1 MHKFLDLSVSIVL
14 LLNVNFHFSFF
25 SLHTCNFRPLSP
37 TLIVMSQS
45 NKKLFLLDAMA
56 LIYRAHFA
64 FSKNPRINSK
74 GMNTG
79 AALGFTNALVE
90 VLNKEKPS
98 HIAVAFDTSA
108 PTFRHKQYKAYKANR
123 EAQPE
128 DIQVAIPIVKDIV
141 RAFNI
146 PVLEMDGFEAD
157 DIIGTVAKH
166 AARKG
171 FTVYM
176 MTPDKDFSQ
185 LVEDCIYLYKPAYM
199 GNSVEILGI
208 PEVLK
213 KFDIQRVDQVRDI
226 LGLQGDSSD
235 NIPGIPGV
243 GPKTASKLLKEYGSV
258 EAVIAHADQ
267 LKGKQ
272 QERVIEFGEQGLLSK
287 ELATIK
293 IDVPIPIEEN
303 DLRLDDPDEIALR
316 KLFDDLEFRTL
327 ARRVLD
333 KHPNLQY
340 QGGLFDTEE
349 LSNDHNQLPFVF
361 DDDPADVNKSTVGGS
376 LETTQHDYQ
385 LVNGAQQRADLI
397 ASLSQEKAI
406 CFDTETDSLE
416 AIEAQLVGLAL
427 ACETGKAYYVP
438 IPEDRNQAQQIV
450 DEFKPLLE
458 NNKILKIG
466 QNLKFDILVLKKYG
480 IEVAGAMFDTM
491 IAHYLIDPE
500 TSHAMDAMAE
510 NYLNYKPISIE
521 SLIGKKGKDQGTMR
535 DIPIEQVT
543 EYAGEDADITLRLKE
558 TFEEKLAED
567 KKLKEIFHQMEM
579 PLVSVLASMEYEGVR
594 VNPEVLQELSGELA
608 QDISQIEQE
617 IYKVAGVEFNIGSPK
632 QLGEVLFDHLKLLEK
647 PKRTKSG
654 QYATGEAILSD
665 LATEH
670 DIARRILDYREL
682 VKLKN
687 TYIDALPK
695 LISPVDHRIHTSY
708 NQAVTS
714 TGRLSSTNPN
724 LQNIPIRTEKGQL
737 IRKAFVPRD
746 DEFVLLS
753 ADYSQVELRIMASFA
768 QDETMMAAFRNGQDI
783 HAATASKIFSV
794 PIDEVTP
801 DMRRKAKTAN
811 FGIIYGVSSFG
822 LAQRLSIPKSEASDI
837 IKAYFEQFPSV
848 RQYMDRVIQQAREV
862 EYVET
867 VMGRK
872 RYLRDINSRNPTLRG
887 YSERNAI
894 NAPIQGTAADMIKI
908 AMVEIYAWMQKEKL
922 KSRMILQVHD
932 ELVFDAH
939 QDEQEL
945 LKQKVCELMINA
957 LPLDVPMEVGTGIG
971 LNWLEAH

>member
-1 MHKFLDLSVSIVL
+1 
-14 LLNVNFHFSFF
+14 
-25 SLHTCNFRPLSP
+25 
-37 TLIVMSQS
+37 
-45 NKKLFLLDAMA
+45 MA

-108 PTFRHKQYKAYKANR
+108 PTFRHEQYKEYKANR

-157 DIIGTVAKH
+157 DIIGTIAKW
-166 AARKG
+166 AARRG

-176 MTPDKDFSQ
+176 MTPDKDFAQ

-199 GNSVEILGI
+199 GNSVDILGI

-213 KFDIQRVDQVRDI
+213 KFDIQRVEQVCDM

-258 EAVIAHADQ
+258 ESVIANAEQ

-272 QERVIEFGEQGLLSK
+272 RERVIEFSEQGLLSK

-293 IDVPIPIEEN
+293 TDVPINIGEN
-303 DLRLDDPDEIALR
+303 DLHLDDPDEPALR
-316 KLFDDLEFRTL
+316 KIFEELEFRTL

-333 KHPNLQY
+333 KHPNLQV
-340 QGGLFDTEE
+340 QGGLFDTEKLAE
-349 LSNDHNQLPFVF
+349 DHNQLPFVF
-361 DDDPADVNKSTVGGS
+361 GDANGDDENNSNPPHFGNRSIND
-376 LETTQHDYQ
+376 TQHDYQ
-385 LVNGAQQRADLI
+385 LVNDTKARAKLV
-397 ASLSQEKAI
+397 ALLSKEKEV

-416 AIEAQLVGLAL
+416 ATEAQLVGLAF
-427 ACETGKAYYVP
+427 ARKTGEAYYVP
-438 IPEDRNQAQQIV
+438 VPEDRNEAQKIV
-450 DEFKPLLE
+450 DEFKSLLE
-458 NNKILKIG
+458 NEQIVKVG
-466 QNLKFDILVLKKYG
+466 QNLKFDMLVLKKYG
-480 IEVAGAMFDTM
+480 VEVAGTLFDTM

-510 NYLNYKPISIE
+510 NYLNYKPVAIE
-521 SLIGKKGKDQGTMR
+521 SLIGKKGKDQGSMR
-535 DIPIEQVT
+535 DIPVETVT
-543 EYAGEDADITLRLKE
+543 EYAGEDADITLQLKE
-558 TFEEKLAED
+558 TFEATLKEDEKLE
-567 KKLKEIFHQMEM
+567 KLFHRMEM
-579 PLVSVLASMEYEGVR
+579 PLVPVLASMEYEGVR
-594 VNPEVLQELSGELA
+594 VNPDVLQELSGELA
-608 QDISQIEQE
+608 QDIGQIEQE

-695 LISPVDHRIHTSY
+695 LISPVDNRIHTSY
-708 NQAVTS
+708 NQAVTA

-737 IRKAFVPRD
+737 IRKAFVPRNE
-746 DEFVLLS
+746 EFVLLS
-753 ADYSQVELRIMASFA
+753 ADYSQVELRIMASFS
-768 QDETMMAAFRNGQDI
+768 QDETMMEAFRKGQDI
-783 HAATASKIFSV
+783 HAATASKIFGV
-794 PIDEVTP
+794 TIDEVTP

-837 IKAYFEQFPSV
+837 IKSYFEQFPSI

-908 AMVEIYAWMQKEKL
+908 AMVDIYQWMQKEKL

-932 ELVFDAH
+932 ELVFDVH
-939 QDEQEL
+939 QDEQEK
-945 LKQKVCELMINA
+945 LKTKVCELMINA
-957 LPLDVPMEVGTGIG
+957 LPLDVPMEVGTGLG
-971 LNWLEAH
+971 QNWLEAH

>member
-1 MHKFLDLSVSIVL
+1 
-14 LLNVNFHFSFF
+14 
-25 SLHTCNFRPLSP
+25 
-37 TLIVMSQS
+37 MSQS

-90 VLNKEKPS
+90 VLNKEQPS

-108 PTFRHKQYKAYKANR
+108 PTFRHIQYEPYKAHR

-128 DIQVAIPIVKDIV
+128 DIQIAIPIVKDIIQ
-141 RAFNI
+141 AFNI
-146 PVLEMDGFEAD
+146 PVLELDGFEAD
-157 DIIGTVAKH
+157 DIIGTFAKQ
-166 AARKG
+166 AARRG

-176 MTPDKDFSQ
+176 MTPDKDFAQ
-185 LVEDCIYLYKPAYM
+185 LVEECIFLFKPAYM
-199 GNSVEILGI
+199 GNGVDVLGI

-213 KFDIQRVDQVRDI
+213 KFDIQQVDQVRDM
-226 LGLQGDSSD
+226 LGLQGDASD

-258 EAVIAHADQ
+258 EGVVANAEQ

-272 QERVIEFGEQGLLSK
+272 RERVIEFSEQGLLSK

-293 IDVPIPIEEN
+293 IDVPLPFEEEA
-303 DLRLDDPDEIALR
+303 LKLDDPNEPELR
-316 KLFDDLEFRTL
+316 RLFEDLEFRTL

-333 KHPNLQY
+333 KHPNLQPV
-340 QGGLFDTEE
+340 QGGLFDTEV
-349 LSNDHNQLPFVF
+349 LASDHNQLPFVF
-361 DDDPADVNKSTVGGS
+361 EDSIKSTK
-376 LETTQHDYQ
+376 HDYQ
-385 LVNGAQQRADLI
+385 LIDTAQKRTDLI
-397 ASLSQEKAI
+397 AILTKESAI
-406 CFDTETDSLE
+406 CFDTETDSLDAME
-416 AIEAQLVGLAL
+416 TQLVGLAF
-427 ACETGKAYYVP
+427 ARKTGEAYYVP
-438 IPEDRNQAQQIV
+438 VSEEKSDAQSVV
-450 DEFKPLLE
+450 DKFKPLLE
-458 NNKILKIG
+458 NEKILKIG
-466 QNLKFDILVLKKYG
+466 QNLKFDMLVLKKYG
-480 IEVAGAMFDTM
+480 IEVAGIMFDTM

-500 TSHAMDAMAE
+500 TSHAMDTMAE
-510 NYLNYKPISIE
+510 NYLNYQPVSIE
-521 SLIGKKGKDQGTMR
+521 SLIGKKGKNQGTMR
-535 DIPIEQVT
+535 DVPVEEVT
-543 EYAGEDADITLRLKE
+543 EYAGEDADITLQ
-558 TFEEKLAED
+558 
-567 KKLKEIFHQMEM
+567 LKEIFEKKLQEDEKLLKIFNRVEM
-579 PLVSVLASMEYEGVR
+579 PLVPVLASMEYEGVK
-594 VNPEVLQELSGELA
+594 VEPAVLQELSGELA
-608 QDISQIEQE
+608 KDIVQIEQE
-617 IYKVAGVEFNIGSPK
+617 IYEVAGVEFNIGSPK
-632 QLGEVLFDHLKLLEK
+632 QLGEVLFDNLKLLEK

-695 LISPVDHRIHTSY
+695 LISPRDNRIHTSY

-737 IRKAFVPRD
+737 IRKAFVPRS
-746 DEFVLLS
+746 DEFVLLA

-768 QDETMMAAFRNGQDI
+768 QDETMIDAFRNGQDI
-783 HAATASKIFSV
+783 HAATASKIFDVSL
-794 PIDEVTP
+794 DEVTP

-811 FGIIYGVSSFG
+811 FGIIYGVSAFG
-822 LAQRLSIPKSEASDI
+822 LAQRLSIPRSEASDI
-837 IKAYFEQFPSV
+837 IKAYFERFPSV
-848 RQYMDRVIQQAREV
+848 RGYMDRAIQQAREAA
-862 EYVET
+862 YVET
-867 VMGRK
+867 VLGRK
-872 RYLRDINSRNPTLRG
+872 RYLNDINSRNPTLRG

-908 AMVEIYAWMQKEKL
+908 AMVDIAAWMRQEKL

-939 QDEQEL
+939 RDEQEQ
-945 LKQKVCELMINA
+945 LKAKVCELMINA
-957 LPLDVPMEVGTGIG
+957 LPLDVPMEVGTGLG
-971 LNWLEAH
+971 ENWLQAH

>member
-1 MHKFLDLSVSIVL
+1 
-14 LLNVNFHFSFF
+14 
-25 SLHTCNFRPLSP
+25 
-37 TLIVMSQS
+37 MSQPT
-45 NKKLFLLDAMA
+45 KKLFLLDAMA

-108 PTFRHKQYKAYKANR
+108 PTFRHIQYKPYKAHR

-128 DIQVAIPIVKDIV
+128 DIQIAVPIVKDII

-146 PVLEMDGFEAD
+146 PVLELDGFEAD
-157 DIIGTVAKH
+157 DIIGTFAKQ
-166 AARKG
+166 AARRG

-176 MTPDKDFSQ
+176 MTPDKDFAQ
-185 LVEDCIYLYKPAYM
+185 LVEECIFLFKPAYM
-199 GNSVEILGI
+199 GNSVDVLGV

-213 KFDIQRVDQVRDI
+213 KFDIQQVTQVCDI
-226 LGLQGDSSD
+226 LGLQGDASD

-258 EAVIAHADQ
+258 EGVVANAEQ

-272 QERVIEFGEQGLLSK
+272 RERVIEFSEQGLLSK

-293 IDVPIPIEEN
+293 IDVPLPFEEEA
-303 DLRLDDPDEIALR
+303 LKLDDPNEPELR
-316 KLFDDLEFRTL
+316 RLFEDLEFRTL

-333 KHPNLQY
+333 KHPNLQPM

-349 LSNDHNQLPFVF
+349 LAPDHNQLPFVF
-361 DDDPADVNKSTVGGS
+361 EDSIKST
-376 LETTQHDYQ
+376 EHNYQ
-385 LVNGAQQRADLI
+385 LVDTAQKRADLI
-397 ASLSQEKAI
+397 AKLTKETAI
-406 CFDTETDSLE
+406 CFDTETDSLD
-416 AIEAQLVGLAL
+416 ALATQLVGLAF
-427 ACETGKAYYVP
+427 ACKTGEAYYVP
-438 IPEDRNQAQQIV
+438 VPEEKSEVQQIV
-450 DEFKPLLE
+450 NEFKPLLE
-458 NNKILKIG
+458 NEQIVKIG
-466 QNLKFDILVLKKYG
+466 QNLKFDILVLKKYDVK
-480 IEVAGAMFDTM
+480 VAGAMFDTM

-500 TSHAMDAMAE
+500 TSHSMDAMAE
-510 NYLNYKPISIE
+510 NYLDYKPVSIE
-521 SLIGKKGKDQGTMR
+521 SLIGKKGKSQGNMR
-535 DIPIEQVT
+535 DIPVEEVT
-543 EYAGEDADITLRLKE
+543 EYAGEDADITLQLKE
-558 TFEEKLAED
+558 TFEQKLQEDEKL
-567 KKLKEIFHQMEM
+567 LKIFNRVEM
-579 PLVSVLASMEYEGVR
+579 PLVPVLASMEYEGVK
-594 VNPEVLQELSGELA
+594 VEPAVLQELSGELA
-608 QDISQIEQE
+608 ESIVGIEQE
-617 IYKVAGVEFNIGSPK
+617 IYEVAGVEFNIGSPK

-670 DIARRILDYREL
+670 DIARRILNYREL

-695 LISPVDHRIHTSY
+695 LISPRDNRIHTSY

-737 IRKAFVPRD
+737 IRKAFVPRSD
-746 DEFVLLS
+746 DFILLA

-768 QDETMMAAFRNGQDI
+768 QDETMIDAFQKGQDI
-783 HAATASKIFSV
+783 HAATASKIFDV
-794 PIDEVTP
+794 PLDEVTP

-811 FGIIYGVSSFG
+811 FGIIYGVSAFG
-822 LAQRLSIPKSEASDI
+822 LAQRLSIPRSEASDI
-837 IKAYFEQFPSV
+837 IKAYFERFPSV
-848 RQYMDRVIQQAREV
+848 RGYMDQAIQQAREA

-867 VMGRK
+867 VLGRK
-872 RYLRDINSRNPTLRG
+872 RYLKDINSRNPTLRG

-908 AMVEIYAWMQKEKL
+908 AMVDIAAWMRQEKL
-922 KSRMILQVHD
+922 QSRMILQVHD

-939 QDEQEL
+939 RDEQEK

-957 LPLDVPMEVGTGIG
+957 LPLDVPMEVGTGLG
-971 LNWLEAH
+971 ENWLQAH

>member
-1 MHKFLDLSVSIVL
+1 
-14 LLNVNFHFSFF
+14 
-25 SLHTCNFRPLSP
+25 
-37 TLIVMSQS
+37 MSQPT
-45 NKKLFLLDAMA
+45 KKLFLLDAMA

-108 PTFRHKQYKAYKANR
+108 PTFRHIQYKPYKAHR

-128 DIQVAIPIVKDIV
+128 DIQIAVPIVKDII

-146 PVLEMDGFEAD
+146 PVLELDGFEAD
-157 DIIGTVAKH
+157 DIIGTFAKQ
-166 AARKG
+166 AARRG

-176 MTPDKDFSQ
+176 MTPDKDFAQ
-185 LVEDCIYLYKPAYM
+185 LVEECIFLFKPAYM
-199 GNSVEILGI
+199 GNSVDVLGV

-213 KFDIQRVDQVRDI
+213 KFDIQQVTQVCDI
-226 LGLQGDSSD
+226 LGLQGDASD

-258 EAVIAHADQ
+258 EGVVANAEQ

-272 QERVIEFGEQGLLSK
+272 RERVIEFSEQGLLSK

-293 IDVPIPIEEN
+293 IDVPLPFEEEA
-303 DLRLDDPDEIALR
+303 LKLDDPNEPELR
-316 KLFDDLEFRTL
+316 RLFEDLEFRTL

-333 KHPNLQY
+333 KHPNLQPM

-349 LSNDHNQLPFVF
+349 LAPDHNQLPFVF
-361 DDDPADVNKSTVGGS
+361 EDSIKST
-376 LETTQHDYQ
+376 EHNYQ
-385 LVNGAQQRADLI
+385 LVDTAQKRADLI
-397 ASLSQEKAI
+397 AKLTKETAI
-406 CFDTETDSLE
+406 CFDTETDSLD
-416 AIEAQLVGLAL
+416 ALATQLVGLAF
-427 ACETGKAYYVP
+427 ACKTGEAYYVP
-438 IPEDRNQAQQIV
+438 VPEEKSEVQQIV

-458 NNKILKIG
+458 NEQIIKIG
-466 QNLKFDILVLKKYG
+466 QNLKFDILVLKKYDVKVVG
-480 IEVAGAMFDTM
+480 PMFDTM

-500 TSHAMDAMAE
+500 TSHSMDAMAE
-510 NYLNYKPISIE
+510 NYLDYKPVSIE
-521 SLIGKKGKDQGTMR
+521 SLIGKKGKSQGNMR
-535 DIPIEQVT
+535 DIPVEEVT
-543 EYAGEDADITLRLKE
+543 EYAGEDADITLQLKE
-558 TFEEKLAED
+558 TFEQKLQEDEKL
-567 KKLKEIFHQMEM
+567 LKIFNRVEM
-579 PLVSVLASMEYEGVR
+579 PLVPVLASMEYEGVK
-594 VNPEVLQELSGELA
+594 VEPAVLQELSGELA
-608 QDISQIEQE
+608 ESIVGIEQE
-617 IYKVAGVEFNIGSPK
+617 IYEVAGVEFNIGSPK

-670 DIARRILDYREL
+670 DIARRILNYREL

-695 LISPVDHRIHTSY
+695 LISPRDNRIHTSY

-737 IRKAFVPRD
+737 IRKAFVPRSD
-746 DEFVLLS
+746 DFILLA

-768 QDETMMAAFRNGQDI
+768 QDETMIDAFQNGQDI
-783 HAATASKIFSV
+783 HAATASKIFDV
-794 PIDEVTP
+794 PLDEVTP

-811 FGIIYGVSSFG
+811 FGIIYGVSAFG
-822 LAQRLSIPKSEASDI
+822 LAQRLSIPRSEASDI
-837 IKAYFEQFPSV
+837 IKAYFERFPSV
-848 RQYMDRVIQQAREV
+848 RGYMDQAIQQAREA

-867 VMGRK
+867 VLGRK
-872 RYLRDINSRNPTLRG
+872 RYLKDINSRNPTLRG

-908 AMVEIYAWMQKEKL
+908 AMVDIAAWMRQEKL
-922 KSRMILQVHD
+922 QSRMILQVHD

-939 QDEQEL
+939 RDEQEK

-957 LPLDVPMEVGTGIG
+957 LPLDVPMEVGTGLG
-971 LNWLEAH
+971 ENWLQAH

>member
-1 MHKFLDLSVSIVL
+1 
-14 LLNVNFHFSFF
+14 
-25 SLHTCNFRPLSP
+25 
-37 TLIVMSQS
+37 MSQPI
-45 NKKLFLLDAMA
+45 KKLFLLDAMA

-79 AALGFTNALVE
+79 AALGFTNSLVE
-90 VLNKEKPS
+90 VLNKEKPT

-108 PTFRHKQYKAYKANR
+108 PTFRHKQYDAYKANR

-128 DIQVAIPIVKDIV
+128 DIRVAIPIVKDIV

-157 DIIGTVAKH
+157 DIIGTIAKQ
-166 AARKG
+166 AARQD

-176 MTPDKDFSQ
+176 MTPDKDYSQ
-185 LVEDCIYLYKPAYM
+185 LVEDCIFLYKPAYM
-199 GNSVEILGI
+199 GNGVDILGV

-213 KFDIQRVDQVRDI
+213 KFGIQEVMQVCDM

-258 EAVIAHADQ
+258 EGVIANADQ

-272 QERVIEFGEQGLLSK
+272 KERVIEFSEQGLLSK

-293 IDVPIPIEEN
+293 IDVPVPFDEK
-303 DLRLDDPDEIALR
+303 DLRLDDPNEVELR
-316 KLFDDLEFRTL
+316 RLFDDLEFRTL
-327 ARRVLD
+327 AHRVLD
-333 KHPNLQY
+333 KHPNLQPT

-349 LSNDHNQLPFVF
+349 LADDHNELPFSF
-361 DDDPADVNKSTVGGS
+361 ENSIENT
-376 LETTQHDYQ
+376 EHDYQ
-385 LVNGAQQRADLI
+385 LVDTAEKRANLI
-397 ASLSQEKAI
+397 GKLTRESAI
-406 CFDTETDSLE
+406 CFDTETDGLDALE
-416 AIEAQLVGLAL
+416 TQLVGLAF
-427 ACETGKAYYVP
+427 ACKTGEAYYVP
-438 IPEDRNQAQQIV
+438 IPEDKDKAQQVV
-450 DEFKPLLE
+450 DEFNSLLE
-458 NNKILKIG
+458 NEKILKIG

-480 IEVAGAMFDTM
+480 IEIAGAMFDTM

-510 NYLNYKPISIE
+510 NYLDYKPVSIE
-521 SLIGKKGKDQGTMR
+521 SLIGKKGKNQGSMR
-535 DIPIEQVT
+535 DIPVEQVT

-558 TFEEKLAED
+558 TFEEKLGKDE
-567 KKLKEIFHQMEM
+567 KLLKLFNRMEM
-579 PLVSVLASMEYEGVR
+579 PLVPVLAAMEYEGVK
-594 VNPEVLQELSGELA
+594 VDPTVLEELSRELA
-608 QDISQIEQE
+608 QDIVQIEKK
-617 IYKVAGVEFNIGSPK
+617 IYEVAGVEFNIGSPK

-695 LISPVDHRIHTSY
+695 LISPRDNRIHTSY
-708 NQAVTS
+708 NQAVTA

-737 IRKAFVPRD
+737 IRKAFVSRS
-746 DEFVLLS
+746 DEFILLS

-768 QDETMMAAFRNGQDI
+768 QDETMMNAFQNGQDI
-783 HAATASKIFSV
+783 HAATASKIFDVSL
-794 PIDEVTP
+794 DEVTP

-811 FGIIYGVSSFG
+811 FGIIYGVSAFG
-822 LAQRLSIPKSEASDI
+822 LAQRLSIPRSEASAI
-837 IKAYFEQFPSV
+837 IKSYFEQFPSV
-848 RQYMDRVIQQAREV
+848 RQYMDKVIQQAREAG
-862 EYVET
+862 YVET
-867 VMGRK
+867 VLGRK

-908 AMVEIYAWMQKEKL
+908 AMVDIAEWMRKEKL
-922 KSRMILQVHD
+922 QSRMILQVHD

-939 QDEQEL
+939 RDEQEKL
-945 LKQKVCELMINA
+945 QEKISELMIDA
-957 LPLDVPMEVGTGIG
+957 LPLDVPMEVGTGLG
-971 LNWLEAH
+971 ENWLQAH